1 MDAGECM
8 GNSHIAGARSARSRR
23 VALCAALLLVALP
36 TVVAQAAPT
45 ATQFKLILQPVTLLY
60 YYSGIDLTL
69 DAATLT
75 TLALPA
81 GGGTQLPAKALT
93 ASGSAS
99 TLTANAA
106 IAPARTNRMNAIQLT
121 LDNAWA
127 VRAIGS
133 RNGRTTVSVRFA
145 SGSTATL
152 TTPGAAGARIVLSRL
167 SATPRRFTPRGL
179 GTVQNGRLRMR
190 MDLSRARAAGS
201 YGTATIRISVTT
213 T

>member
-1 MDAGECM
+1 MDAWECL
-8 GNSHIAGARSARSRR
+8 GNPHPAGARSARSRR
-23 VALCAALLLVALP
+23 LALCAALLLVALP
-36 TVVAQAAPT
+36 IVVAQAAPA

-81 GGGTQLPAKALT
+81 GGSTQLPAKALT
-93 ASGSAS
+93 ASGSS
-99 TLTANAA
+99 NTLTANAA

-127 VRAIGS
+127 VRAIAS

-145 SGSTATL
+145 SGNTATL

-167 SATPRRFTPRGL
+167 SATPQRFTPRGL
-179 GTVQNGRLRMR
+179 GTVQNGQLRMR
-190 MDLSRARAAGS
+190 MDLSRARAAGT
-201 YGTATIRISVTT
+201 YGTATIRITVTT

>member
-8 GNSHIAGARSARSRR
+8 GNPHPARARSARGRR

-36 TVVAQAAPT
+36 VVVAQAAPA

-106 IAPARTNRMNAIQLT
+106 IAPARTNRMNNIQLT